1 MPLLI
6 IWLLFGVGCAIVA
19 SNKSRSVV
27 GWFCLGSLLGPFG
40 LLYILLLRPVSE
52 PSESSPSISSWGWG
66 FTAAVILLFFIMAY
80 FAFVPDKPQPIMPRQ
95 PTAAQPQ
102 PSPELLKERK
112 EADLKIRQEQE
123 AKLEQEA
130 AALGLRWEYEERS
143 EKMGR
148 GTVKLATVR
157 SLNEVEFDFP
167 YRGLQRATLQLR
179 LHPRYGKDVTIAIE
193 KGQFLCGFRNCQLSV
208 RFDDGKAQN
217 FSAVEPADHS
227 TSMLFIRGYDRF
239 LASARKAK
247 KVYIEALFYQQG
259 TRVFEFDISGLK
271 W

>member
-1 MPLLI
+1 MFILNFIQRHPIWSAI
-6 IWLLFGVGCAIVA
+6 IIIII
-19 SNKSRSVV
+19 
-27 GWFCLGSLLGPFG
+27 
-40 LLYILLLRPVSE
+40 LYNIIP
-52 PSESSPSISSWGWG
+52 
-66 FTAAVILLFFIMAY
+66 T
-80 FAFVPDKPQPIMPRQ
+80 KPQPIMPRQ
-95 PTAAQPQ
+95 PVPAEAP
-102 PSPELLKERK
+102 PSAELLKERK
-112 EADLKIRQEQE
+112 EADLKIRQQQE
-123 AKLEQEA
+123 AKREQEA

-143 EKMGR
+143 EQMGR

-179 LHPRYGKDVTIAIE
+179 IHPKYGKDLTLEVE
-193 KGQFLCGFRNCQLSV
+193 KGQFLCGFRNCQVSL
-208 RFDDGKAQN
+208 RFDNGKAQN

-227 TSMLFIRGYDRF
+227 TTMLFIRGYDRF
-239 LASARKAK
+239 LASARKSK